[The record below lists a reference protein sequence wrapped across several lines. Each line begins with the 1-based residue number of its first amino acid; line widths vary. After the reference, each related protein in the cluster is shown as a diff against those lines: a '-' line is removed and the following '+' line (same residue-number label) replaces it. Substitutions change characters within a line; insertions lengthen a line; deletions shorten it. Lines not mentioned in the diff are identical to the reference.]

1 MNTVINK
8 VLIRTQ
14 KLSVIAILVKFYGM
28 VTEIK
33 ESSTY
38 NIYLY
43 IYNIYIKCHF
53 SISNDYTIKC
63 KQGFSKTLKHSK
75 SKPSFRPSH
84 SKGKNNNSAKAHYN
98 VISMTWPSMLH
109 IGTIQVM
116 F

>member
-1 MNTVINK
+1 M
-8 VLIRTQ
+8 
-14 KLSVIAILVKFYGM
+14 
-28 VTEIK
+28 
-33 ESSTY
+33 Y

-43 IYNIYIKCHF
+43 IIYIKCHF

-84 SKGKNNNSAKAHYN
+84 SKGKIITVQKPIIMSLF
-98 VISMTWPSMLH
+98 MTWPSMLH